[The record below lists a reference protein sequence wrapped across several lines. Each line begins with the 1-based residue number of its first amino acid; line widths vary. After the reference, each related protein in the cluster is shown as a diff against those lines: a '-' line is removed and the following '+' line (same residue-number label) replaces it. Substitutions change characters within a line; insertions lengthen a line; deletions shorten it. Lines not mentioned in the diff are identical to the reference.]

1 MTNTRTERPPTGN
14 EQRRSEPRQRALK
27 GARIV
32 FNHGASSISCTVRD
46 LSADGAKL
54 VVESVIGIPNE
65 FELVLDDGTQTRLCS
80 LQWKSQKAMGV
91 RFA

>member
-1 MTNTRTERPPTGN
+1 MTNTRTELPPTGN

-32 FNHGASSISCTVRD
+32 FNHGASAINCTIRD

>member
-1 MTNTRTERPPTGN
+1 MTNARTELALTGN
-14 EQRRSEPRQRALK
+14 EQRRSGPRQRALK

-32 FNHGASSISCTVRD
+32 FNNGASSISCTIRD
-46 LSADGAKL
+46 LSADGAKI

-65 FELVLDDGTQTRLCS
+65 FELVFDGGTQTRLCS
-80 LQWKSQKAMGV
+80 LQWKSQKAIGV